1 MNYPVKLIIKHIF
14 SGVLWG
20 CTFLVFDCL
29 VGYYLGGQSFLL
41 SIVNEFPKHVA
52 GSVLVGIGYRSPAVI
67 YRVERLSLLVKSLI
81 HFSIGTVVFFSVAF
95 SLGWIPFEPSQIGYL
110 VLEFL
115 VACITFMISWFV
127 FYLFN
132 HCEANKI
139 NNRLRELE
147 REDVVGK

>member
-1 MNYPVKLIIKHIF
+1 MKHPVKSVIKHFIC
-14 SGVLWG
+14 GILWG
-20 CTFLVFDCL
+20 CTFLVIDCL
-29 VGYYLGGQSFLL
+29 VGYYLAGQSFLL
-41 SIVNEFPKHVA
+41 SMVNDFPKHAA
-52 GSVLVGIGYRSPAVI
+52 GSVLVGIGYRSPAVLYQI
-67 YRVERLSLLVKSLI
+67 ERLSLLAKSLI

-95 SLGWIPFEPSQIGYL
+95 YLGWIPFRPEQIGYF

-115 VACITFMISWFV
+115 IACITFTISWFC

-147 REDVVGK
+147 QEDAVRK